1 MYTVSKK
8 LSKNEFKQHSYTGY
22 IKHHLIRHD
31 TYIRPTQGCMHIYKF
46 LINKLIKKCTAQY
59 WISLKKKK
67 NMHSSLI
74 QCIKFQKKKKV
85 TYLDLNKALSGRVSN
100 DTIPVDK
107 WSG

>member
-67 NMHSSLI
+67 KHAQQLNTVYQIS
-74 QCIKFQKKKKV
+74 KKKKS
-85 TYLDLNKALSGRVSN
+85 YLPWPK
-100 DTIPVDK
+100 
-107 WSG
+107 